1 MLSPIQSLN
10 SIPSTPQFQL
20 IPRVG
25 VYLHGMFS
33 KKYSLCGRIDLNWRD
48 MIMVVGVATAVTGVC
63 LAIFYKMALAAWGFA
78 FLSAIQLFAA
88 RYVHKYQTLKDL
100 ENVVSRLSALNLD
113 LNQAKLKLDGMTQSL
128 QAENQKLANM
138 TKELERTNGN
148 LNNTNRDLS
157 QTNQNL
163 TNTNSGLTQNN
174 QRLET
179 TLESIRGRLI
189 DFGNQ
194 NLAFRD
200 QVSGLGSNA
209 QRFQDL
215 YGQFDSSLNSM
226 QELVNRSREL
236 AEDNLRRI
244 SDEKRTFED
253 EMKKLKGVVDGNIQL
268 ADKLK
273 VLNEYEKHIKDH
285 EQALQVLQLEQTRV
299 STEIKLDRIALNKV
313 KEEIKIEVD
322 SLQRV
327 RGQLQ
332 QDAHSIHLVTNQ
344 LTNQVNQNLN
354 TYTPNS
360 QIV

>member
-10 SIPSTPQFQL
+10 SISTTAQFQL

-25 VYLHGMFS
+25 VYLHGVFS

-100 ENVVSRLSALNLD
+100 ENVVSRLTILNLD
-113 LNQAKLKLDGMTQSL
+113 LNQAKLKLDGIAQSL
-128 QAENQKLANM
+128 QAENQKLINV
-138 TKELERTNGN
+138 TKELERTNGS
-148 LNNTNRDLS
+148 LN
-157 QTNQNL
+157 
-163 TNTNSGLTQNN
+163 NTNSGLTQNN

-189 DFGNQ
+189 EFGNQ

-200 QVSGLGSNA
+200 QVSSLGTNA
-209 QRFQDL
+209 NRFQDL

-226 QELVNRSREL
+226 QELTKRSQEL
-236 AEDNLRRI
+236 AEENLRRI

-253 EMKKLKGVVDGNIQL
+253 EIKKLKGVVDGNIQL

-285 EQALQVLQLEQTRV
+285 EQNLNILKLEQTKV
-299 STEIKLDRIALNKV
+299 STELQLDRIALNKV
-313 KEEIKIEVD
+313 KEDLKLEVD
-322 SLQRV
+322 ALQRV

-332 QDAHSIHLVTNQ
+332 QDTQSIHLATNQ
-344 LTNQVNQNLN
+344 LTNQINQNLN
-354 TYTPNS
+354 IPTSHSPT
-360 QIV
+360 VVTV